1 MSHFSQIK
9 TKIRNL
15 DSLKL
20 ALNDLGADWKAGP
33 CDVRGYQGQT
43 QSAEVVIA
51 QDNGYDIGFRRN
63 PETSDYELVA
73 DLQYWQQ
80 PLTVEGFLSQV
91 TQRYA
96 YNTVVAETS
105 RQGFQLAEEQV
116 QKDGSVRLV
125 VQRWNG

>member
-20 ALNDLGADWKAGP
+20 ALNDLGTDWKAGP

-43 QSAEVVIA
+43 QTADVVIS

-73 DLQYWQQ
+73 DLQYWRQ

-96 YNTVVAETS
+96 YNTVVSETS

-116 QKDGSVRLV
+116 REDGSVRLV

>member
-33 CDVRGYQGQT
+33 CDVRGYQGLT
-43 QSAEVVIA
+43 ETADVVIA

-80 PLTVEGFLSQV
+80 PLTVEGFLRQV

-96 YNTVVAETS
+96 YNTVLSETS
-105 RQGFQLAEEQV
+105 RQGFQLSEEQV
-116 QKDGSVRLV
+116 REDGSVRLV